1 MGNPENKAARIV
13 GQSRQPE
20 NGCTAFSGCFRT
32 AGKGKPPEYRDSGG
46 VGRKRA
52 GAV

>member
-20 NGCTAFSGCFRT
+20 NGRMAFSGCFDGT
-32 AGKGKPPEYRDSGG
+32 GSLKNKPPGRGGSGG
-46 VGRKRA
+46 SGSADV
-52 GAV
+52 